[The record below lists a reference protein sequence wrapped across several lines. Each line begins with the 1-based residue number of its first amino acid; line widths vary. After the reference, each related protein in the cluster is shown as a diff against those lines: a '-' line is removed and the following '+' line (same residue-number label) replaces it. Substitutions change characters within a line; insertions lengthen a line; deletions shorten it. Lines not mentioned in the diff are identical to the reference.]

1 MADLL
6 PCPFCGRT
14 DTIGVYLWAEIE
26 DNYDSA
32 DEYDRTHYAVCCD
45 NLKGGCGATKGCDCE
60 TPEQAAE
67 EWNRRADN
75 GNG

>member
-14 DTIGVYLWAEIE
+14 DTLGVYLWADIE